1 MWKCSPLCEMT
12 MKDDLLLD
20 DVCAWCPVQAC
31 FVDCMWLA
39 GNTDGLTEYHPALL
53 VDYAC
58 SPAVW
63 TPPPFSSSPSASY
76 AHYTSAPEPPLLW
89 PAIPLPRNPH
99 FCDPLHL
106 CPGTP
111 TSVTC
116 YTSAP
121 EPPLSWPAT
130 PLPWN
135 PHFCEKLKQQKWKA
149 WERKER
155 TTCQRLI
162 ANTAWTLTVVWPP
175 TKVHF
180 VAHFFLMDFGVWTPC
195 PFVVHFLLMD
205 FGGWTLSPGFKVYLA
220 PFLYCACVLGC
231 FVNVWWMTSNFL
243 SDILDLS
250 SVQTGVMFL
259 LVHVQ

>member
-1 MWKCSPLCEMT
+1 MQPSAWDDNEGWPAVEPCLCLVPGAS
-12 MKDDLLLD
+12 LLCRLH
-20 DVCAWCPVQAC
+20 VVSGEYRWSYRISSC
-31 FVDCMWLA
+31 FVALIMHAALPYE
-39 GNTDGLTEYHPALL
+39 LLFPSLPHPQ
-53 VDYAC
+53 
-58 SPAVW
+58 PP
-63 TPPPFSSSPSASY
+63 TP
-76 AHYTSAPEPPLLW
+76 TT
-89 PAIPLPRNPH
+89 PLPRNPH

-111 TSVTC
+111 TFVTRF
-116 YTSAP
+116 TSAP
-121 EPPLSWPAT
+121 EPPLLWPAS
-130 PLPWN
+130 PLPGN

-155 TTCQRLI
+155 NTCQRLI

-180 VAHFFLMDFGVWTPC
+180 VAHFLLMDFGVWTPC

-205 FGGWTLSPGFKVYLA
+205 FGGWTLSSEKVYLA

-243 SDILDLS
+243 SHFLDLS
-250 SVQTGVMFL
+250 SVQTGVMLL
-259 LVHVQ
+259 LVHVH